1 MVHPSLGSIT
11 ERNTAL
17 QAFGAK
23 DGMIEGFLAL
33 YPLRP

>member
-1 MVHPSLGSIT
+1 MVHTSLGSIT
-11 ERNTAL
+11 ARDTGL

-33 YPLRP
+33 YPLRS